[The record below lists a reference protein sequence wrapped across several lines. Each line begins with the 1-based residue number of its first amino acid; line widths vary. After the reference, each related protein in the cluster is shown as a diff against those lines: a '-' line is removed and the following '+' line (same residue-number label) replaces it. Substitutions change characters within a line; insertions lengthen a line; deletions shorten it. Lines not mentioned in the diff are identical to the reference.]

1 MSNQEHKK
9 ETSKSTLSQTESD
22 KNETAVGNSENFDVI
37 KEKIKAKPL
46 NKKKLLRKT
55 VITAVMALIFGL
67 IACVT
72 FLILEP
78 VISNLLYPEEEQQ
91 SEPITFPEDEE
102 DVLPEDLLQTEEE
115 DTDALEGITALTDE
129 QLQAIVA
136 SMQLDINDYRL
147 LYTKLYDIVRTAQQS
162 MVNVTGVSYDVD
174 WFDNTYESTDQASG
188 VIVKNTGDDYL
199 VLAYYETI
207 KNADEF
213 QVTFHDGTTADATL
227 LQYDKNTGFAVFNVP
242 LSGVDESSLATITVA
257 TLGSSSSSNILGSV
271 VIALGSPMG
280 YSNSLAYGVITSTG
294 KTVEMI
300 DKNYKLITTDIYGST
315 TATGIVV
322 NLNGQVIGLIDNG
335 MNNSDM
341 VNLLSFI
348 GISEMKK
355 TIETMSNN
363 IDASYIGIYGTDVTS
378 AAMAE
383 YGVPRGAYIKEIVM
397 DSPAMVSGIQNGDII
412 IKLNSI
418 VVSSFT
424 DYSNYLSGYKAD
436 TTLEITVMRLNQN
449 AYQEI
454 TFEVTTEKQ

>member
-1 MSNQEHKK
+1 
-9 ETSKSTLSQTESD
+9 
-22 KNETAVGNSENFDVI
+22 
-37 KEKIKAKPL
+37 
-46 NKKKLLRKT
+46 
-55 VITAVMALIFGL
+55 
-67 IACVT
+67 
-72 FLILEP
+72 
-78 VISNLLYPEEEQQ
+78 
-91 SEPITFPEDEE
+91 
-102 DVLPEDLLQTEEE
+102 
-115 DTDALEGITALTDE
+115 
-129 QLQAIVA
+129 
-136 SMQLDINDYRL
+136 
-147 LYTKLYDIVRTAQQS
+147 
-162 MVNVTGVSYDVD
+162 
-174 WFDNTYESTDQASG
+174 
-188 VIVKNTGDDYL
+188 
-199 VLAYYETI
+199 
-207 KNADEF
+207 
-213 QVTFHDGTTADATL
+213 
-227 LQYDKNTGFAVFNVP
+227 
-242 LSGVDESSLATITVA
+242 
-257 TLGSSSSSNILGSV
+257 
-271 VIALGSPMG
+271 MG